1 MDSSDIGRR
10 GLLLGGLASSW
21 SLTSCTSSAPVVQA
35 ASPRRYADRP
45 AIMAV
50 GDSLYQGVRSL
61 SFTSELALHSP
72 PVQVARSLSL
82 PMTVPDPAALVQN
95 SDSWRGLAVW
105 VAVRRCA
112 ATPACRAGSCG

>member
-50 GDSLYQGVRSL
+50 GDSPYQGVRSL

-82 PMTVPDPAALVQN
+82 PMTVPDPARPILFDLEARLRQGV
-95 SDSWRGLAVW
+95 SELSRPRYG
-105 VAVRRCA
+105 RRL
-112 ATPACRAGSCG
+112 